1 MSQAG
6 NSAPTAGGPAADRWP
21 PYRLGAEH
29 VAAVERVRQVIQETE
44 LEAERDRQLP
54 RRAYEALAA
63 EGLFRVALPKEL
75 GGWDVDPVTEVEVYE
90 ALSRISTAAC
100 WNVTAGC
107 INTSW
112 VGAYVSDE
120 AAEEIFG
127 SGEDVV
133 AAGQAPPLGKGEA
146 APGGV
151 RVTGRYSFGSGM
163 SHSRWVIG
171 GFMLPTGDDTPP
183 EPRVFVTA
191 KDNVQVLDNWY
202 SIGIAASNSVDYA
215 VDDLF
220 VPDGWHFSFA
230 APETKRGGPRFDQP
244 IMAQICGAHCGV
256 ALGAGER
263 ALDEILAQA
272 GTGRQFNSTS
282 TLAERGVF
290 QRDVGHARTSLNAAR
305 DHAARLLARLGDCR
319 DAETELAEQFVNE
332 LVSVQTYTTEVA
344 LEVATMAY
352 KYGGPSALRLTNP
365 IQRVMRDLYVAQ
377 QHRVIADVSYDTL
390 GQGLLQE
397 ELA

>member
-1 MSQAG
+1 MSQPGIAASPDRG
-6 NSAPTAGGPAADRWP
+6 TAAANWP
-21 PYRLGAEH
+21 PYRLEAEH
-29 VAAVERVRQVIQETE
+29 AAAVERVRPLIEETE

-54 RRAYEALAA
+54 RRVYEALAA

-90 ALSRISTAAC
+90 ALSRISTSAC

-112 VGAYVSDE
+112 VGAYVADD

-127 SGEDVV
+127 SGETVV
-133 AAGQAPPLGKGEA
+133 AAGQAPPLGTGREV
-146 APGGV
+146 PGGV

-163 SHSRWVIG
+163 SHAHWVIG
-171 GFMLPTGDDTPP
+171 GYVVPSDDPDAAP

-202 SIGIAASNSVDYA
+202 AIGIAASNSVDYA
-215 VDDLF
+215 VDDLY

-230 APETKRGGPRFDQP
+230 NPEPRRGGPRFSQP
-244 IMAQICGAHCGV
+244 IFAQISGAHCGV

-263 ALDEILAQA
+263 ALDEILNQA
-272 GTGRQFNSTS
+272 RTGRQLNSTS
-282 TLAERGVF
+282 SLAERGAF
-290 QRDVGHARTSLNAAR
+290 QRDVGHARTALGAAR
-305 DHAARLLARLGDCR
+305 DHAARLLGRLGDAR
-319 DAETELAEQFVNE
+319 DADAPLDEEFVDE
-332 LVSVQTYTTEVA
+332 LVSVQTYTTGTA

-352 KYGGPSALRLTNP
+352 RYGGPTALRLTNP
-365 IQRVMRDLYVAQ
+365 LQRVLRDLLVAQ
-377 QHRVIADVSYDTL
+377 QHRVIADVSYDAL
-390 GQGLLQE
+390 GQILVQRE
-397 ELA
+397 T

>member
-6 NSAPTAGGPAADRWP
+6 TSESTDTATWL
-21 PYRLGAEH
+21 PYRMTAEH
-29 VAAVERVRQVIQETE
+29 AAIVERVRPLIEETE

-54 RRAYEALAA
+54 HRVYEALAA
-63 EGLFRVALPKEL
+63 EGLFKVAMPKEL
-75 GGWDVDPVTEVEVYE
+75 GGWDVDPVVEVEVYE

-127 SGEDVV
+127 RDDVV
-133 AAGQAPPLGKGEA
+133 VAGQAPPMGKGRA
-146 APGGV
+146 VPGGV
-151 RVTGRYSFGSGM
+151 RVTGTYSFGSGM
-163 SHSRWVIG
+163 SHARWVMG
-171 GFMLPTGDDTPP
+171 GYMVPTDDPDTPP

-230 APETKRGGPRFDQP
+230 TPEVKRGGARFEQP
-244 IMAQICGAHCGV
+244 IMAQITGAHCGV

-263 ALDEILAQA
+263 SLDQILTQA
-272 GTGRQFNSTS
+272 KTGKQLNSVGP
-282 TLAERGVF
+282 LADRGAF
-290 QRDVGHARTSLNAAR
+290 QYDLGHARSTLGAAR
-305 DHAARLLARLGDCR
+305 DHTMSLLGRLGDAR
-319 DAETELAEQFVNE
+319 DSGEPLSDQFVDE
-332 LVSVQTYTTEVA
+332 LVSLQTYTTEVA
-344 LEVATMAY
+344 LDVAVMAY
-352 KYGGPSALRLTNP
+352 RYGGPSALRLTSP
-365 IQRVMRDLYVAQ
+365 LQRVLRDLLVAQ
-377 QHRVIADVSYDTL
+377 QHRVIADVSYDAL
-390 GQGLLQE
+390 GE
-397 ELA
+397 ELVSD